1 MKKLLSILILLLV
14 SDVTAEA
21 QSMLKIS
28 LADRSPITV
37 SVDGRYF
44 NKRGQSVTVG
54 DLPAGRHR
62 VQIYVT
68 SESRSGRD
76 QENIAYTGY
85 VKTYNGQLTIF
96 TYDENT
102 EATETQDQD
111 MNAMGNAPTPPPPAA
126 PTPTDQYN
134 NNNAPQQDNNY
145 QQDNSNNNEQYAP
158 SQGASPVND
167 AITTEGKNKLAKLKK
182 KTDAKKTDTEKFTV
196 LKDAL
201 KQEMIT
207 SDQVAIIMDWFSF
220 ESSKVEFAE
229 WAYDHTTDKDNY
241 TNVVE
246 KLAYNN
252 YRIELDNFIKSKK

>member
-1 MKKLLSILILLLV
+1 MKKLFSILILLSV
-14 SDVTAEA
+14 SCIAAKA

-28 LADRSPITV
+28 LADRLPITV

-62 VQIYVT
+62 VQIYAT
-68 SESRSGRD
+68 NESNK
-76 QENIAYTGY
+76 EEVVYTGY
-85 VKTYNGQLTIF
+85 VKTYNGQLTTF
-96 TYDENT
+96 TYDYNT
-102 EATETQDQD
+102 EAIERQDQD
-111 MNAMGNAPTPPPPAA
+111 MNTMGSAATPPPAPAT
-126 PTPTDQYN
+126 PPPTDQYN
-134 NNNAPQQDNNY
+134 NNTVPQQDNNY
-145 QQDNSNNNEQYAP
+145 QPDNGNNNEQYAP
-158 SQGASPVND
+158 SPGASPVND

-182 KTDAKKTDTEKFTV
+182 KTDAKKTDTEKATV
-196 LKDAL
+196 LKEAL
-201 KQEMIT
+201 KQEMIN

-246 KLAYNN
+246 KLAFNN